1 MQPPEKKGFSEYMT
15 VNEAANFLGV
25 SSWTLRNWDKAG
37 KLVPLRNPMNGYRI
51 YHYED
56 LNSILKANKSQQF
69 EVTQLNEKNISL
81 EAEIERR
88 KEIEKALLIR
98 EKELYDFFENA
109 AEGIHKVGPDGTIIW
124 ANKSEL
130 ELLGYEASEY
140 IGHNITKFH
149 ADPDIITDILNRLMA
164 GETLNNYEARV
175 YCKDGSIKHMIIN
188 SNVCWDDG
196 KFLYSRCFSRD
207 ISDKK
212 RIEKELEKALEKA
225 RAANIAKTE
234 FLANMS
240 HEIRTPMNAVIGL
253 STILLSSDGLTE
265 KQKEYVR
272 TLQLSADSLMGLIN
286 DLLDIAKIESHTIE
300 LEEIPFCLTKL
311 TQEVISMMSVR
322 LKERNLTL
330 ITDAEYAKNHMFIG
344 DPSRLRQIISNLCS
358 NAIKFTERGGIHIS
372 ISSRTSGKP
381 DIDLITIAVKDSGIG
396 IAPDM
401 LDNIFDKFIQ
411 ADTSISRKYGGT
423 GLGLSITKTL
433 TEIMG
438 GTIKVESIPGSGSV
452 FTVCLPLKIDNK
464 HISMASTKA
473 EATGYITDTPTGA
486 RVLLVEDYPANIL
499 VATTFL
505 EQFGYSYDLA
515 KDGIEAVQKA
525 QSGDYIAILMDVQ
538 MYGMNGFEATR
549 KIREYEKQNGKPHI
563 LIIGMTAHAMAGDRE
578 RCLACGMDDYVSKP
592 FNHEELKSKLASAG
606 AKIIDRKIENS

>member
-1 MQPPEKKGFSEYMT
+1 MRSPEKKGFREYLT

-51 YHYED
+51 YRCED
-56 LNSILKANKSQQF
+56 LSSILEANNPQENSA
-69 EVTQLNEKNISL
+69 ENNAEASM
-81 EAEIERR
+81 EAEIARL
-88 KEIEKALLIR
+88 KEIEQKLLIR
-98 EKELYDFFENA
+98 EKELSNFFENA

-130 ELLGYEASEY
+130 ESLGYEASEY

-149 ADPDIITDILNRLMA
+149 ADKEVIEDILKRLTA
-164 GETLNNYEARV
+164 GETLNNYEARI
-175 YCKDGSIKHMIIN
+175 YCKDGSIKNVIIN
-188 SNVCWDDG
+188 SNVYWDNG
-196 KFLYSRCFSRD
+196 KFLYTRCFSRD
-207 ISDKK
+207 ITEKK
-212 RIEKELEKALEKA
+212 RIEKELEAALEKA
-225 RAANIAKTE
+225 HDANVAKTE

-253 STILLSSDGLTE
+253 STILARSEGLTD

-272 TLQLSADSLMGLIN
+272 TLQLSAESLMGLIN
-286 DLLDIAKIESHTIE
+286 DLLDISKIESHAIE

-322 LKERNLTL
+322 LKERGLTL
-330 ITDAEYAKNHMFIG
+330 TTDAEYAKHNMFIG

-372 ISSRTSGKP
+372 ISSQPSGKV
-381 DIDLITIAVKDSGIG
+381 DIDLIKISVKDSGIG

-401 LDNIFDKFIQ
+401 LDNIFDKFVQ

-438 GTIKVESIPGSGSV
+438 GTINVESTPGSGSI
-452 FTVCLPLKIDNK
+452 FTVSLPLKIDKDN
-464 HISMASTKA
+464 AS
-473 EATGYITDTPTGA
+473 EASPKVSTTSNIHHPHYPA

-515 KDGIEAVQKA
+515 KDGMEALKKA
-525 QSGDYIAILMDVQ
+525 QSGNYIAILMDVQ

-592 FNHEELKSKLASAG
+592 FDHEELRSKLESAG
-606 AKIIDRKIENS
+606 AKIIDRKTAGL